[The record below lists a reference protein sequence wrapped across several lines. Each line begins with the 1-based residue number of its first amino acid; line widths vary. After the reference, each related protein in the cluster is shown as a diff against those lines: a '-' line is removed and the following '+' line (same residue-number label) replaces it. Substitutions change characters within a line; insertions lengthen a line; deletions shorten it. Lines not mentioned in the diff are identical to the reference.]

1 MTGTLRVAGV
11 GPGDPEL
18 MTIRAVKA
26 IHQSD
31 IICVPK
37 GREAG
42 SSLALSI
49 AARAVTLDGKE
60 IIEAYFPMRKTRHP
74 GTKGAEARKRGSAGG
89 ERTSELSDFQAS
101 SLVDDGEL
109 DEKWNE
115 TVQAILNRLKKGCD
129 VVFLTLGDPMI
140 YSTFFYLYDR
150 LKAALPDL
158 DIEIIPGVSSISA
171 SAARARVSLGL
182 ANEKIAVLPA
192 NYMEDLRDT
201 LNVFDTVVLMKVN
214 RVWNEVIQLLAEMN
228 ILEKSVFISRAT
240 MEDEQIIRDI
250 REVRQDEL
258 NYFSMVIVRK

>member
-1 MTGTLRVAGV
+1 
-11 GPGDPEL
+11 
-18 MTIRAVKA
+18 
-26 IHQSD
+26 
-31 IICVPK
+31 
-37 GREAG
+37 
-42 SSLALSI
+42 
-49 AARAVTLDGKE
+49 
-60 IIEAYFPMRKTRHP
+60 
-74 GTKGAEARKRGSAGG
+74 
-89 ERTSELSDFQAS
+89 
-101 SLVDDGEL
+101 
-109 DEKWNE
+109 
-115 TVQAILNRLKKGCD
+115 

-171 SAARARVSLGL
+171 SAARACVSLGL

-214 RVWNEVIQLLAEMN
+214 RVWNEIIQLLAEMN

-240 MEDEQIIRDI
+240 MEDEQITRDI
-250 REVRQDEL
+250 REVRQDEI